1 MNDFSKI
8 IAAREKFLSRYEKEI
23 AAGTLD
29 LNPGSQALD
38 SIARG
43 FGMEFLAIC
52 HDDDAITAWVNR
64 IKEITK
70 TPYESLMLTTAAL
83 LSGAV
88 VITMMKQHVPYIQKL
103 LEESVTFMWEWVGKE

>member
-38 SIARG
+38 PIARG
-43 FGMEFLAIC
+43 FGMEFLATC
-52 HDDDAITAWVNR
+52 HDDDAITTWVNR

-70 TPYESLMLTTAAL
+70 TPYDTLLVITSAL
-83 LSGAV
+83 ISGAV
-88 VITMMKQHVPYIQKL
+88 VIRMMKNHIPYMEKL
-103 LEESVTFMWEWVGKE
+103 LEQSAVTVWEWVGEE